1 MKYAKVLH
9 DAWNFAS
16 NNRKI
21 VWFAFLPSFV
31 TVLIFVAES
40 AWQGFFMFEE
50 FGRLK
55 HGTVFGGIG
64 NFLEFISAHSLW
76 GWFIFLLFIIFLFSF
91 VFPSLIQS
99 AIILSIR
106 QKFIDQEKRISL
118 RQKTIDGTNYFFK
131 MFEFHAIT
139 SPFSF
144 LTIVFYFLAFYRYTH
159 GDTSNI
165 IFSLIIIFTIIAAFV
180 NLFLAYTPFYIVCE
194 KENLGPAMKKS
205 IGLVFLN
212 FGKTVGLI
220 LLMLL
225 VNLRVII
232 NVIVVFGV
240 PSGIIYLTTL
250 FAKSDWLFTIS
261 IAGGIIGGILA
272 LGLAAYLTAI
282 LEVFSLG
289 FWERAFTKLR
299 QEQRK
304 LEFNEEDSIPDD
316 IETIVAERMNNEN
329 PAKYSESAEPEII
342 PVKPIQIN
350 DKVTPPHPNKP
361 KSVEEST
368 SIHFKVE

>member
-9 DAWNFAS
+9 DAWDFAS
-16 NNRKI
+16 KYRKM

-31 TVLIFVAES
+31 TVLIFVTES
-40 AWQGFFMFEE
+40 VWQGFFMFEE
-50 FGRLK
+50 FGRIE
-55 HGTVFGGIG
+55 HGTFFRGVG
-64 NFLEFISAHSLW
+64 NIFDFISAHHLW
-76 GWFIFLLFIIFLFSF
+76 GWFVFLLFMIFLFSF
-91 VFPSLIQS
+91 VFPAWIQS
-99 AIILSIR
+99 TIILSIR
-106 QKFIDQEKRISL
+106 QKFTAPEKRLSL
-118 RQKTIDGTNYFFK
+118 RQKTIEGSRYFFK
-131 MFEFHAIT
+131 LFEFHAIL

-144 LTIVFYFLAFYRYTH
+144 LTIIFYFLAFFRYAH

-165 IFSLIIIFTIIAAFV
+165 VFTLIIIFTILAVFM
-180 NLFLAYTPFYIVCE
+180 NLFLAYAPFYIVCE
-194 KENLGPAMKKS
+194 KQPLGTSLKKS

-220 LLMLL
+220 LIMLL
-225 VNLRVII
+225 INLRVII

-240 PSGIIYLTTL
+240 PVGIVYLTSF
-250 FAKSDWLFTIS
+250 FAKSDWLFTVS
-261 IAGGIIGGILA
+261 VAGGIIAGIIM

-304 LEFNEEDSIPDD
+304 LEFDEEETVPDD

-342 PVKPIQIN
+342 PVKPIQID